1 MTILQQKCSLFLPM
15 EQYECDDRTMGLLLE
30 EHEFVEVWNSGELP
44 CSVHEPSSLPC
55 SASAGHRGCQQ
66 LLHCKRKAPPCP
78 GHPTAALF
86 RSVPQD
92 SQQCPRADHCTAHRD
107 EGAPH
112 KESPAQLPEADVC
125 CHHGCVAVLVPET
138 APASAA
144 GCSPSQSLPAVW
156 GRHSPAHQEITS
168 DNSGKH
174 VCYPFMRASNPGPN
188 SGCAKRFS
196 PEEMCLLINIY

>member
-1 MTILQQKCSLFLPM
+1 MSLWRFGTLVNCPAVCM
-15 EQYECDDRTMGLLLE
+15 NHPACPAQPVQGTEAA
-30 EHEFVEVWNSGELP
+30 NS
-44 CSVHEPSSLPC
+44 CC
-55 SASAGHRGCQQ
+55 TARGR
-66 LLHCKRKAPPCP
+66 LHHALATP
-78 GHPTAALF
+78 AALF